1 MTMTEAN
8 SVRLVMMRRRRL
20 RRARGAVLVEAAIVS
35 AMLMTLM
42 AGGLFLH
49 RLYAT
54 KIKVMNDA
62 RTAGF
67 SQALQG
73 CNSAVDLN
81 AIWAETGASSAPI
94 EVETSSA
101 PAFFGSV
108 GHTSGSASERATA
121 HGRVGGGS
129 YTLSTT
135 NSLACNEI
143 PQGER
148 GDVIDLLGYIQASVI
163 TSDF

>member
-1 MTMTEAN
+1 MKEAN
-8 SVRLVMMRRRRL
+8 SVRLVIMRRRRL
-20 RRARGAVLVEAAIVS
+20 RRARGAVLVEAVIVS
-35 AMLMTLM
+35 ALLMTLM

-49 RLYAT
+49 RLYSSKLKA
-54 KIKVMNDA
+54 MNDA
-62 RTAGF
+62 RTAGW
-67 SQALQG
+67 SQALRG

-81 AIWAETGASSAPI
+81 AIWTEIGASSAPI

-108 GHTSGSASERATA
+108 GHTSGSASEGATA
-121 HGRVGGGS
+121 HRRVGGGS

-135 NSLACNEI
+135 NSIACNEV
-143 PQGER
+143 PQSDR